1 MISRVRPL
9 GDFPLSRSALDRD
22 EVARTSQD
30 FLSSALDDPSTR
42 VVRLRGGRLPIR
54 ADAIVFEEV
63 GSVARPDPE
72 EVVYLG
78 RTLADEGG
86 VAAGIPVLLLTEGDA
101 PSDRTSAR
109 AADDGEW
116 MSPRDVAHRLSDRDA
131 GIAAEA
137 LAISNWHRVSRFC
150 ANCGAATSVRR
161 SGWMRACPQ
170 CHAEHFPR
178 TDPAVI
184 VRIVHDDRILLG
196 SSVLWPEGRYSLLAG
211 FVEAGESLEAA
222 VLREVHEESGMR
234 LGAPTYLGS
243 QPWPF
248 PRSIMFGFH
257 AELADGQDPADV
269 RPDEDE
275 LADVRW
281 FTRAELTSGTSDV
294 TLPGST
300 SIARAIIDDWIANG
314 TDPGNGADLSNRTR
328 PSNGAGPSN
337 GAIGS

>member
-22 EVARTSQD
+22 EVARTSED
-30 FLSSALDDPSTR
+30 FVARALDDPATR
-42 VVRLRGGRLPIR
+42 VVRLRSGRLPVR
-54 ADAIVFEEV
+54 DDAIVFEEV
-63 GSVARPDPE
+63 SSLDRPPLD

-78 RTLADEGG
+78 RTVGDEGA
-86 VAAGIPVLLLTEGDA
+86 VPIDVPLLLFTEGDA
-101 PSDRTSAR
+101 ASDRSSAR
-109 AADDGEW
+109 AADEGEW

-150 ANCGAATSVRR
+150 ANCGTETIVRR
-161 SGWMRACPQ
+161 SGWMRECPH

-222 VLREVHEESGMR
+222 VLREVHEESGIR
-234 LGAPTYLGS
+234 LGTPTYLGS

-257 AELADGQDPADV
+257 AELADGQDPAEI

-281 FTRAELTSGTSDV
+281 FTRAELTDSGSDV

-300 SIARAIIDDWIANG
+300 SIARAIIDDWLNG
-314 TDPGNGADLSNRTR
+314 SD
-328 PSNGAGPSN
+328 
-337 GAIGS
+337 GS

>member
-22 EVARTSQD
+22 EVARTSED
-30 FLSSALDDPSTR
+30 FLAAALEDPATR
-42 VVRLRGGRLPIR
+42 VVRLRSGRLPVR
-54 ADAIVFEEV
+54 DDAIVFEEV
-63 GSVARPDPE
+63 SSLDRPPLD

-78 RTLADEGG
+78 RTLGDEGSVPIG
-86 VAAGIPVLLLTEGDA
+86 VPVLLFTEGDA
-101 PSDRTSAR
+101 ASDRSSAR
-109 AADDGEW
+109 AADEGEW

-137 LAISNWHRVSRFC
+137 LAISNWHHVSRFC
-150 ANCGAATSVRR
+150 ANCGTATIVRR
-161 SGWMRACPQ
+161 SGWMRACPH

-184 VRIVHDDRILLG
+184 VRIVHEDRILLG

-222 VLREVHEESGMR
+222 VLREVHEESGIR
-234 LGAPTYLGS
+234 LGPPTYLGS

-257 AELADGQDPADV
+257 AELADGQDPAAI

-281 FTRAELTSGTSDV
+281 FRRDELRDAGSDV

-300 SIARAIIDDWIANG
+300 SIARAIIDDWLNG
-314 TDPGNGADLSNRTR
+314 SD
-328 PSNGAGPSN
+328 
-337 GAIGS
+337 GS

>member
-22 EVARTSQD
+22 EVARTSEG
-30 FLSSALDDPSTR
+30 FLPTALEDPSTR
-42 VVRLRGGRLPIR
+42 VVRLRDGRLPIR
-54 ADAIVFEEV
+54 AEAIVFED
-63 GSVARPDPE
+63 VAAVERPPVD

-78 RTLADEGG
+78 RTVADEGG
-86 VAAGIPVLLLTEGDA
+86 VPAGSPVLLFTDGDA
-101 PSDRTSAR
+101 PSGRTSAR

-150 ANCGAATSVRR
+150 ANCGTATVVER
-161 SGWMRACPQ
+161 SGWMRSCPH

-234 LGAPTYLGS
+234 LSAPTYLGS

-281 FTRAELTSGTSDV
+281 FTREELTSNSSEV
-294 TLPGST
+294 TLPGNT

-314 TDPGNGADLSNRTR
+314 AHVVDGADVL
-328 PSNGAGPSN
+328 
-337 GAIGS
+337 IGTDGS